1 VQRHC
6 HADMQHRRDHVVR
19 RLTEVDFIIRVHRDP
34 AGELRGAPA
43 IISFAFMLVEVAEP
57 V

>member
-1 VQRHC
+1 
-6 HADMQHRRDHVVR
+6 MQHRRDHVVR